1 MKREA
6 QATLWTLNVRFA
18 EDKCTYAP
26 RSNETKLLILEDVSV
41 FEIWILNFKSLLFI
55 GENGE

>member
-1 MKREA
+1 
-6 QATLWTLNVRFA
+6 VRFA

-26 RSNETKLLILEDVSV
+26 RSDETKRLILEDVSV